1 MNRLI
6 DKSLRKYVMETDI
19 TCDAACQE
27 CRDYDWCCSFEGYG
41 GVGELKKVRLKCGLY
56 EWWWLYCPYM
66 R

>member
-19 TCDAACQE
+19 TCDVACQE
-27 CRDYDWCCSFEGYG
+27 CGDYDWCCSFEGYG
-41 GVGELKKVRLKCGLY
+41 GVGELKKARLKCWVY